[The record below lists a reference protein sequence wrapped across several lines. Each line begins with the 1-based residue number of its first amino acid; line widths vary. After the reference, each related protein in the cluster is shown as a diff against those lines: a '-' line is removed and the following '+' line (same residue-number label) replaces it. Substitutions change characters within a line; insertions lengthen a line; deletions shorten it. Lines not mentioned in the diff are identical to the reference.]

1 MAMETVETAQ
11 YRLTERRIAQLTLL
25 LGAGAGVAGWG
36 LYSLRAGAG
45 VLVGAALAWVN
56 FRWLAGALDGLVDA
70 SATTGD
76 PAKAQVPM
84 GSILRLAGRYVLIA
98 AAVYVIFTVFN
109 IPVLSMLVGLC
120 ALGAATMAAS
130 LGEVLRP
137 SS

>member
-1 MAMETVETAQ
+1 M
-11 YRLTERRIAQLTLL
+11 
-25 LGAGAGVAGWG
+25 
-36 LYSLRAGAG
+36 
-45 VLVGAALAWVN
+45 LAWVN

-70 SATTGD
+70 LAATGD
-76 PAKAQVPM
+76 PAKAHVPM
-84 GSILRLAGRYVLIA
+84 GSILKMGGRYVLIA